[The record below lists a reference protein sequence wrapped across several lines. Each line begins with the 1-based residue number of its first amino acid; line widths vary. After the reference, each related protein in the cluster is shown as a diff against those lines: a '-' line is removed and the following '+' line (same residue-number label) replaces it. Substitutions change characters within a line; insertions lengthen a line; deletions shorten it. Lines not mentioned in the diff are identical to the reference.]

1 MKIVQTSIIA
11 GLAFFLSIGISFGAD
26 LDDIDFTIRVVESD
40 DVDEMHN
47 ELLLPD
53 MAFDV
58 THDGHVE
65 GAADRENQESRAG
78 EHESDVDTR
87 DEREDEIEDHD
98 EAREDNDDVSDE
110 HDEAH
115 DGEHE
120 DEHENE
126 HKNEHGEA
134 HEVEHEKEDN

>member
-40 DVDEMHN
+40 DVGEMHN
-47 ELLLPD
+47 ELSLPD

-58 THDGHVE
+58 THDGHAR
-65 GAADRENQESRAG
+65 GDADRENQESGAG
-78 EHESDVDTR
+78 EHEHEADTR
-87 DEREDEIEDHD
+87 DEREDEAEDHD

-115 DGEHE
+115 E
-120 DEHENE
+120 DEHEDE

>member
-47 ELLLPD
+47 ELSLPD

-58 THDGHVE
+58 THDEHVR
-65 GAADRENQESRAG
+65 GDADRENQESGAG
-78 EHESDVDTR
+78 EHEHEADTR
-87 DEREDEIEDHD
+87 DEREDEAEDHD

-115 DGEHE
+115 E
-120 DEHENE
+120 DE